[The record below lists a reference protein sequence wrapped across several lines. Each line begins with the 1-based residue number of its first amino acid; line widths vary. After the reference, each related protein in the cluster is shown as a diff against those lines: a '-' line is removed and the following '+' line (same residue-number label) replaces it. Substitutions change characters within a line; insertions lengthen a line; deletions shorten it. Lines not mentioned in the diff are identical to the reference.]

1 MTAGRDDE
9 TRSSVGAFGQVW
21 RALGVTVASI
31 RAHPFVFLAAVI
43 AVVAL
48 NLLLPP
54 LVLSIVRKPFDYFSL
69 NPWLHNVPSWFLSS
83 DKPFGEKLGFVWSLA
98 LLWFLASGPFT
109 PDWGYTVM
117 TSDLARWILMG
128 VLFGT
133 YFALWIVRREQ
144 LRARLMGSAS
154 TASGAGGVG
163 GALLSVA
170 GFSTMPCS
178 VAGCGA
184 PVLPILGLAFTG
196 LSSGAVSLLSTIS
209 QIFIWVVLV
218 GIGLGIVTLA
228 YKVSG
233 SASRVPVTAKPDISP
248 SAAPG

>member
-1 MTAGRDDE
+1 MTAGRDGE
-9 TRSSVGAFGQVW
+9 TRSSVGALGAVW
-21 RALGVTVASI
+21 RALGAIVAAI
-31 RAHPFVFLAAVI
+31 RAHPFVFLAAII
-43 AVVAL
+43 AVVAV

-54 LVLSIVRKPFDYFSL
+54 LVLSVVRKPFDYFSF
-69 NPWLHNVPSWFLSS
+69 NPWLHNVPSWFLAA

-109 PDWGYTVM
+109 PDWGFTVM
-117 TSDLARWILMG
+117 TSDFARWILMG

-144 LRARLMGSAS
+144 LRACRLGGAS

-163 GALLSVA
+163 GAFLSVA

-196 LSSGAVSLLSTIS
+196 LSSGTISLLSTIS

-218 GIGLGIVTLA
+218 GIGFGVVTLA
-228 YKVSG
+228 FKVSG
-233 SASRVPVTAKPDISP
+233 GTRAMPADAKSEISS